1 MSCRTDVEPMYMKRG
16 YRIERRDPITDHISK
31 EHLTRSDVDFCVM
44 VKNTS
49 KLTLPKAIGKSEDLE

>member
-1 MSCRTDVEPMYMKRG
+1 MSCRTDVEPMYLKRG

-44 VKNTS
+44 VKNIS
-49 KLTLPKAIGKSEDLE
+49 KLTLPKAIGKSKDLE

>member
-1 MSCRTDVEPMYMKRG
+1 MSCRTDVEPMYLKRG